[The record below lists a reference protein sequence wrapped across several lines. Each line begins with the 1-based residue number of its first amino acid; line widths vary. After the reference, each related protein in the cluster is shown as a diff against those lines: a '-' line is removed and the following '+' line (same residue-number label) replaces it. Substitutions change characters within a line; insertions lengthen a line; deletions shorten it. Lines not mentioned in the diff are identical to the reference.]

1 MHAAMQRNASKSAEA
16 VICRL
21 ILEYADRLDEA
32 LIVAKA
38 AGELARRAKTSSALK
53 TLMEVEGPVH
63 HASDIFRACMIV
75 RQTLPPEAS

>member
-1 MHAAMQRNASKSAEA
+1 MQRDASNSAEA

-38 AGELARRAKTSSALK
+38 AGELARRANTSSALK
-53 TLMEVEGPVH
+53 TLMQAEGPVH
-63 HASDIFRACMIV
+63 NASDLFRACMIV
-75 RQTLPPEAS
+75 RQTLLPEAS